1 MAYKPPSD
9 PAKAA
14 KKKEE
19 VEARLKKKQ
28 EKKVKKEQKKA
39 EKELKKKEGGGQKG
53 LSIKKPSIKKPS
65 LTKKKVAPGAPNE
78 PKKPKEGGNG
88 LKKIDLFG
96 KDAKAKNKVLEEEK
110 ADLQNKTADLEGR
123 LSAMS
128 MSNQQAKVI
137 MQQAI
142 NGM

>member
-19 VEARLKKKQ
+19 VETRLKKKQ
-28 EKKVKKEQKKA
+28 EKKAKKEQKKA

-53 LSIKKPSIKKPS
+53 LSIKKPS

-78 PKKPKEGGNG
+78 PKKPKEGDNG
-88 LKKIDLFG
+88 LKKLDLFG
-96 KDAKAKNKVLEEEK
+96 KDAKAKNKALEEEK
-110 ADLQNKTADLEGR
+110 ASLENKTVDLEGR
-123 LSAMS
+123 LQHMS
-128 MSNQQAKVI
+128 MSQKQAKQVL
-137 MQQAI
+137 QQAI